1 MKMLFPYSTPIILND
16 AIFEEF
22 GNNLD
27 TTQQAT
33 RQHAYF
39 IAEKKTSEYLETFL
53 LPITVTGTYQYS
65 SSILLEHA
73 YVTAI
78 NVVQFLDTKEYV
90 YWSQTGTANV
100 YQSLRNPEYGIM
112 DLHYVVGNCNCHPW
126 GRMSYPYQVRI
137 SYTAGLPTGTANQS
151 DILFGMSMY
160 AGIILNEI
168 LGYGN
173 ESTGDVGVK
182 QFKNLDYAETRLGLI
197 NTTFGN
203 SAKAK
208 FIKEQLS
215 THKLYR
221 HVGLRQW

>member
-1 MKMLFPYSTPIILND
+1 MKMLYPYSSPIILND

-27 TTQQAT
+27 TTTPAT
-33 RQHAYF
+33 RQHAYY
-39 IAEKKTSEYLETFL
+39 IAEKKTTEYLETFL
-53 LPITVTGTYQYS
+53 LPTTVTGTYSYNP
-65 SSILLEHA
+65 SILLDHA
-73 YVTAI
+73 YVSAI
-78 NVVQFLDTKEYV
+78 NVVQFLDNKEYV

-100 YQSLRNPEYGIM
+100 YQSLRNSEYGIM
-112 DLHYVVGNCNCHPW
+112 DLFYLSGWCSCHPYR
-126 GRMSYPYQVRI
+126 GIYYPYQVKV

-151 DILFGMSMY
+151 DFLMGMSMY
-160 AGIILNEI
+160 AGVILNEI

-173 ESTGDVGVK
+173 ESTGDIGVIE
-182 QFKNLDYAETRLGLI
+182 FKNLDYAEKRVGLI
-197 NTTFGN
+197 NTVFGN

-208 FIKEQLS
+208 FIRDALS